1 MPAPEIIR
9 SLEAHKRWLGY
20 LQPDGLVVSAAALV
34 DKGHYYQ
41 EAQRQRQIELIDHLS
56 TAQSYDEET
65 GTVEVTDFKTF
76 AIDFL
81 QWPAQEWVAAA
92 DLPDACHVL
101 LKESAEVLAPA
112 AALQLPR
119 SQREQLSQDQSPYQL
134 LLFPSG
140 HPEGEFDKVY
150 ETQANTWET
159 TATRRL
165 ERLLRET
172 GIPIGLLY
180 SKSALRLVYAPKGE
194 NPGHLTFRYADMLS
208 TMGRPILGALDL
220 LLGYAMLFQAEARH
234 QLPALLQHS
243 RTMQASVSTALAEQV
258 LESLYELVRGFQA
271 ADARVHGDLL
281 RGPMARDPDEVYH
294 GLLTVLLRLV
304 FLLFA
309 EDRGLLPSSSLFN
322 QHYSLHALFERLRR
336 DAALHHDT
344 MDQRFGSWPQI
355 LTLSRL
361 VHSGCRHLD
370 LAMPARLGH
379 LFDPHRFP
387 FLEGRA
393 DDRSDVRDP
402 AHSLPTVS
410 DGTIYRV
417 LEKLLILQGERLSY
431 RTLDVEQIGSVY
443 QTMIGFTL
451 EIAQGTSI
459 ALKPAKSK
467 GAPAFLD
474 LDALLAADPG
484 KRAEQLQK
492 TTDHKLTGKAAT
504 ALKEAQNHDDL
515 LAALERKI
523 ARAASPEKAPPGSL
537 ILQPTDE
544 RRRSGSHYTPRAL
557 TAPIVKKTLEPIFAR
572 LGEQPTPQQIFDLK
586 ICDPAVGSGA
596 FLVEGCRQL
605 GDALVV
611 AWQHYGGRPVI
622 PPDEDELLHARRL
635 VAQRCLY
642 GVDRNPMA
650 TDLAKLSLWLATLA
664 KDHPFTFLDHSLR
677 SGDAL
682 VGLGKKQIIA
692 FHWDL
697 SSDQARQR
705 QLGEHRL
712 EKDIERAISFRR
724 EILEG
729 GDNLLPGM
737 KAERLKHA
745 DNALDGARR
754 TGDLC
759 LAAFFN
765 GDKPKARAELRERY
779 LDTLI
784 EIAATKDLKES
795 FTKTQ
800 EVKAIIAHLRG
811 DTSPNQQSEIVNHQ
825 FPVTPFHWEIEFPEV
840 FARQNGGFDAF
851 IGNPPYGGKN
861 TVIEGNHE
869 SYLDWL
875 KTLHV
880 DSHGNADLVAHFFRR
895 AFNLLRRDGTF
906 GLIATNT
913 IRQGDTRHTGLR
925 WICVNGGTI
934 YAARRRYKWVGA
946 AAVTVSVVWVV
957 KGTLS
962 APFDLDGQSVPI
974 ITAYLFHDGG
984 HENPATLEAN
994 ASRSFIGSYV
1004 LGMGFTFDDTD
1015 KKGVASPIAEMER
1028 LIANDPRNAERIFP
1042 YLGGEEVNDSPT
1054 HGHHRYVIHFAD
1066 YPLRREKAL
1075 GRKWFTADEDQ
1086 QAAWVRSGIV
1096 PEDYPRPVAADW
1108 PDLLEVVERKAKP
1121 ERQKVADKGAR
1132 ETWWQFIRPRWELAA
1147 AIKGMRHAL
1156 VVPRVTEHM
1165 GFTFLRSNC
1174 VFSEQLVVVAWEN
1187 FSLLALLQS
1196 RPHEVW
1202 GRFFSGSLEDRLRYA
1217 PSDCFETFPFP
1228 AEWEMDAT
1236 LEAAGQ
1242 EYYEFRAALM
1252 VAKNEGLTRTYNR
1265 FHDPEETDPDIH
1277 RLRELHAA
1285 LDHAVLTAYGWS
1297 DLLES
1302 GLTTCE
1308 FLPDYFDEPEE
1319 EGGDPVPKSIRYR
1332 WPDATRDEVLAR
1344 LLKLNAERAAEE
1356 VRQGLHSA
1364 AAKKAAQKTPA
1375 KKAAPRTPRK
1385 TPAPLPAHPVE
1396 KKDNIIPF
1404 PQTPEELFPE
1414 FIQQPDLPAAGPKP
1428 YRQGFARQLLA
1439 AEILWQCRNEPT
1451 MGRVKLQKLVHL
1463 CEYMAEIPELDSRY
1477 QRAAAGPFD
1486 PSLMIAIQNGLEK
1499 QHWFKAAKSDKG
1511 TRFQP
1516 LEKAGEHQKY
1526 LQKWA
1531 TKLPAIQQVID
1542 LFKDKKTQ
1550 SCEIA
1555 STLYAAWNDFLI
1567 EGIQPTDDQILG
1579 QASKD
1584 HWHAKKEEIP
1594 PETWAKGLARLKELG
1609 FIPKGWGNHTKK
1621 K

>member
-65 GTVEVTDFKTF
+65 GTVEVTDFKAF

-81 QWPAQEWVAAA
+81 QWPAQEWVNAA
-92 DLPDACHVL
+92 DLPDSCHIL
-101 LKESAEVLAPA
+101 LKESTEVLAPF
-112 AALQLPR
+112 AALHLPR
-119 SQREQLSQDQSPYQL
+119 SQREQLSADQSPFQL
-134 LLFPSG
+134 LLYPSG

-150 ETQANTWET
+150 ENQANTWET

-220 LLGYAMLFQAEARH
+220 LMGRPMLFLGDARA
-234 QLPALLQHS
+234 QLPSLLQHS

-361 VHSGCRHLD
+361 IHSGCYHRD
-370 LAMPARLGH
+370 LAMPARMGH
-379 LFDPHRFP
+379 LFDPQRFP

-410 DGTIYRV
+410 DGTLYRV

-474 LDALLAADPG
+474 LDALLAAEPG
-484 KRAEQLQK
+484 KRAELLQK
-492 TTDHKLTGKAAT
+492 TTDHKITGKAAA
-504 ALKEAQNHDDL
+504 ALKEAQSHDDL
-515 LAALERKI
+515 LASLERKI
-523 ARAASPEKAPPGSL
+523 ARTASPEKAPPGSL

-557 TAPIVKKTLEPIFAR
+557 TAPIVKKTLEPILAR
-572 LGEQPTPQQIFDLK
+572 LGDKPTPQQIQDLK
-586 ICDPAVGSGA
+586 VCDPAVGSGA
-596 FLVEGCRQL
+596 FLVEACRQL
-605 GDALVV
+605 GDALVS

-682 VGLGKKQIIA
+682 VGLSKKQLLD
-692 FHWDL
+692 FHWDTTASRSQDRAL
-697 SSDQARQR
+697 FGQQ
-705 QLGEHRL
+705 RL
-712 EKDIERAISFRR
+712 EQDIERAISFRR

-729 GDNLLPGM
+729 GDSLLPGM

-745 DNALDGARR
+745 DSALDGARR

-765 GDKPKARAELRERY
+765 GDKPKARAALRERY

-784 EIAATKDLKES
+784 EIAATKD
-795 FTKTQ
+795 FTKTN
-800 EVKAIIAHLRG
+800 EVKAIIAKLRQG
-811 DTSPNQQSEIVNHQ
+811 SPH
-825 FPVTPFHWEIEFPEV
+825 PVTPFHWEIEFPEV

-861 TVIEGNHE
+861 NIIDGNHA
-869 SYLDWL
+869 SYLDWIGVIHEQARG
-875 KTLHV
+875 T
-880 DSHGNADLVAHFFRR
+880 ADLVAHFFRR
-895 AFNLLRRDGTF
+895 SFHLLRENGCF
-906 GLIATNT
+906 GLVATNT
-913 IRQGDTRHTGLR
+913 IAQGDTRHSGLR
-925 WICVNGGTI
+925 WICTVGGGTI
-934 YAARRRYKWVGA
+934 YAARRRHKWAGE
-946 AAVTVSVVWVV
+946 AAVTVSVVWVA
-957 KGTLS
+957 KGKLDGVY
-962 APFDLDGQSVPI
+962 DLDGKLVSI

-984 HENPATLEAN
+984 HESPHVLNAN
-994 ASRSFIGSYV
+994 AQQSFQGSIV
-1004 LGMGFTFDDTD
+1004 LGMGFIFDDTD
-1015 KKGVASPIAEMER
+1015 KKGLANTLAEREALLAR
-1028 LIANDPRNAERIFP
+1028 NPRNGERIFP
-1042 YLGGEEVNDSPT
+1042 YLGGEEVNDSPS
-1054 HGHHRYVIHFAD
+1054 HAHHRYIINFGAL
-1066 YPLRREKAL
+1066 PLRRVDLDATWL
-1075 GRKWFTADEDQ
+1075 VADERQKDL
-1086 QAAWVRSGIV
+1086 WLRSGLV
-1096 PEDYPRPVAADW
+1096 PLDYPDSVAADW
-1108 PDLLEVVERKAKP
+1108 PDLLEILERKVKP
-1121 ERQKVADKGAR
+1121 ERALQKRDSNRERWWHYAEKRPGLYSAIRSTSRVIVASIVTKHLGFVFVPPTSVFSHR
-1132 ETWWQFIRPRWELAA
+1132 
-1147 AIKGMRHAL
+1147 L
-1156 VVPRVTEHM
+1156 VVFPHE
-1165 GFTFLRSNC
+1165 TFH
-1174 VFSEQLVVVAWEN
+1174 VFGI
-1187 FSLLALLQS
+1187 LQS
-1196 RPHEVW
+1196 SIHELW
-1202 GRFFSGSLEDRLRYA
+1202 ARFFSSTLEDRLNYA
-1217 PSDCFETFPFP
+1217 PTDCFETFPFP
-1228 AEWEMDAT
+1228 VEWETDAA
-1236 LEAAGQ
+1236 LEAVGQ
-1242 EYYEFRAALM
+1242 ENYEFRAELM
-1252 VAKNEGLTRTYNR
+1252 VANNEGLTKTYNR
-1265 FHDPEETDPDIH
+1265 FHDPEETDPGIL

-1285 LDHAVLTAYGWS
+1285 MDHAVLTAYGWS
-1297 DLLES
+1297 DLMET
-1302 GLTTCE
+1302 GRTTCD
-1308 FLPDYFDEPEE
+1308 FFPDYYDEPEE
-1319 EGGDPVPKSIRYR
+1319 EGGDPVPQSIRYR

-1344 LLKLNAERAAEE
+1344 LLKLNAERHAQE
-1356 VRQGLHSA
+1356 VRQGLHSIT
-1364 AAKKAAQKTPA
+1364 AQKATQKNPA
-1375 KKAAPRTPRK
+1375 KKATK
-1385 TPAPLPAHPVE
+1385 
-1396 KKDNIIPF
+1396 
-1404 PQTPEELFPE
+1404 
-1414 FIQQPDLPAAGPKP
+1414 
-1428 YRQGFARQLLA
+1428 
-1439 AEILWQCRNEPT
+1439 
-1451 MGRVKLQKLVHL
+1451 
-1463 CEYMAEIPELDSRY
+1463 
-1477 QRAAAGPFD
+1477 
-1486 PSLMIAIQNGLEK
+1486 
-1499 QHWFKAAKSDKG
+1499 KAAKKEAPKQPASNQEDSPRLAQASLQFGPEDLALFKAPAVPDGRQPPSTPRIKESDPNIYATALVAALLHEAQG
-1511 TRFQP
+1511 P
-1516 LEKAGEHQKY
+1516 LPWKRLRDAYILATIPRLMASHALPDDKQRVESWRKTWNQVAGPEHL
-1526 LQKWA
+1526 LQALINLGGRKLA
-1531 TKLPAIQQVID
+1531 VEKLPSGEPVLQLQDGFVINPEPHVCYDAWLALRISEPFAEEVELELEEFD
-1542 LFKDKKTQ
+1542 LAQLDQNVF
-1550 SCEIA
+1550 A
-1555 STLYAAWNDFLI
+1555 LAA
-1567 EGIQPTDDQILG
+1567 
-1579 QASKD
+1579 
-1584 HWHAKKEEIP
+1584 
-1594 PETWAKGLARLKELG
+1594 
-1609 FIPKGWGNHTKK
+1609 
-1621 K
+1621 

>member
-65 GTVEVTDFKTF
+65 GTVEVTDFKAF

-81 QWPAQEWVAAA
+81 QWPAQEWVNAA
-92 DLPDACHVL
+92 DLPDSCHIL
-101 LKESAEVLAPA
+101 LKESTEVLAPF
-112 AALQLPR
+112 AALHLPR
-119 SQREQLSQDQSPYQL
+119 SQREQLSADQSPFQL
-134 LLFPSG
+134 LLYPSG

-150 ETQANTWET
+150 ENQANTWET

-180 SKSALRLVYAPKGE
+180 SKSAIRLVYAPKGE

-220 LLGYAMLFQAEARH
+220 LLGRPMLFLGDARN

-361 VHSGCRHLD
+361 IHSGCYHRD

-379 LFDPHRFP
+379 LFDPQRFP
-387 FLEGRA
+387 FLEGRS

-410 DGTIYRV
+410 DGTLYRV

-467 GAPAFLD
+467 GVPAFLD
-474 LDALLAADPG
+474 LDALLAAEPG

-492 TTDHKLTGKAAT
+492 TTDHKITGKAAT
-504 ALKEAQNHDDL
+504 ALKDALSHDDL
-515 LAALERKI
+515 IAALERKI
-523 ARAASPEKAPPGSL
+523 AHAASPEKAPPGSL

-557 TAPIVKKTLEPIFAR
+557 TAPIVKKTLEPILAR
-572 LGEQPTPQQIFDLK
+572 LGDKPTPQQILDLK
-586 ICDPAVGSGA
+586 VCDPAVGSGA

-605 GDALVV
+605 GDALVS
-611 AWQHYGGRPVI
+611 AWQHYGDRPVI

-682 VGLGKKQIIA
+682 VGLSKKQIIA

-697 SSDQARQR
+697 SSDQAKQR
-705 QLGEHRL
+705 QLGEDQL
-712 EKDIERAISFRR
+712 EKSIEVAINKRIG
-724 EILEG
+724 ILEG
-729 GDNLLPGM
+729 GDHMLPGF
-737 KAERLKHA
+737 KAELLQAA
-745 DNALDGARR
+745 DTALEKARR

-759 LAAFFN
+759 VAAFFN
-765 GDKPKARAELRERY
+765 GDKPRARAELRDRY

-784 EIAATKDLKES
+784 EIASTKDAKEN
-795 FTKTQ
+795 FTKTN
-800 EVKAIIAHLRG
+800 EVKAIVAQLRQG
-811 DTSPNQQSEIVNHQ
+811 APH
-825 FPVTPFHWEIEFPEV
+825 PVLPFHWEIEFPEI
-840 FARQNGGFDAF
+840 FARGNAGFDAF
-851 IGNPPYGGKN
+851 VGNPPYAGKN
-861 TVIEGNHE
+861 TISAGNADNYAPFLQHQH
-869 SYLDWL
+869 LN
-875 KTLHV
+875 
-880 DSHGNADLVAHFFRR
+880 SHGNADLAAHFFRR
-895 AFNLLRRDGTF
+895 AYNHVREHGNVGFVT
-906 GLIATNT
+906 TNT
-913 IRQGDTRHTGLR
+913 IGQGDTRESGLA
-925 WICVNGGTI
+925 WLCTKASPNAEI
-934 YAARRRYKWVGA
+934 YSAERRIKWPGI
-946 AAVTVSVVWVV
+946 AAVTVSTVHLHR
-957 KGTLS
+957 GIFTG
-962 APFDLDGQSVPI
+962 DRYLDGKKTSFI
-974 ITAYLFHDGG
+974 SAYLFHGG
-984 HENPATLEAN
+984 SHNSPETLIENSTL
-994 ASRSFIGSYV
+994 SFQGAIP
-1004 LGMGFTFDDTD
+1004 LGNGFFFDDTKVD
-1015 KKGVASPIAEMER
+1015 KGSWPVSLMHHLLDRTPVNGSVV
-1028 LIANDPRNAERIFP
+1028 LP
-1042 YLGGEEVNDSPT
+1042 YIGGSELLNNPT
-1054 HGHHRYVIHFAD
+1054 HTPHRHVIYFGGMSEESARQFSDLFA
-1066 YPLRREKAL
+1066 LIE
-1075 GRKWFTADEDQ
+1075 
-1086 QAAWVRSGIV
+1086 
-1096 PEDYPRPVAADW
+1096 
-1108 PDLLEVVERKAKP
+1108 ERVKP
-1121 ERQKVADKGAR
+1121 ERETNNR
-1132 ETWWQFIRPRWELAA
+1132 ESRKLNWWRFGELATKMFEA
-1147 AIKGMRHAL
+1147 KASYKTQLAHSFG
-1156 VVPRVTEHM
+1156 P
-1165 GFTFLRSNC
+1165 FTH
-1174 VFSEQLVVVAWEN
+1174 
-1187 FSLLALLQS
+1187 LAFCRIPANIIIGGPHVCILDRGNAQFACLQS
-1196 RPHEVW
+1196 RVHMTWVQMMSSSFQD
-1202 GRFFSGSLEDRLRYA
+1202 GLRYT

-1228 AEWEMDAT
+1228 VGWETDSA

-1242 EYYEFRAALM
+1242 AYYEFRAELL
-1252 VAKNEGLTRTYNR
+1252 VTNSEGLTSTYNR
-1265 FHDPEETDPDIH
+1265 FHDPEETAPGIL
-1277 RLRELHAA
+1277 RLRELHTAM
-1285 LDHAVLTAYGWS
+1285 DHAVLTAYGWS
-1297 DLLES
+1297 DLMET
-1302 GLTTCE
+1302 GRTVCD
-1308 FLPDYFDEPEE
+1308 FIPDYYDEPEE

-1344 LLKLNAERAAEE
+1344 LLKLNAERHAQE
-1356 VRQGLHSA
+1356 VRQGLHSSTA
-1364 AAKKAAQKTPA
+1364 QKAAQKTPA
-1375 KKAAPRTPRK
+1375 KKAT
-1385 TPAPLPAHPVE
+1385 
-1396 KKDNIIPF
+1396 
-1404 PQTPEELFPE
+1404 Q
-1414 FIQQPDLPAAGPKP
+1414 
-1428 YRQGFARQLLA
+1428 
-1439 AEILWQCRNEPT
+1439 
-1451 MGRVKLQKLVHL
+1451 
-1463 CEYMAEIPELDSRY
+1463 
-1477 QRAAAGPFD
+1477 
-1486 PSLMIAIQNGLEK
+1486 
-1499 QHWFKAAKSDKG
+1499 KAAKKEVPK
-1511 TRFQP
+1511 QP
-1516 LEKAGEHQKY
+1516 
-1526 LQKWA
+1526 
-1531 TKLPAIQQVID
+1531 
-1542 LFKDKKTQ
+1542 
-1550 SCEIA
+1550 A
-1555 STLYAAWNDFLI
+1555 SNQEDTPRLA
-1567 EGIQPTDDQILG
+1567 
-1579 QASKD
+1579 QASLQFGPEDLALFQAPVVPDGRRPPSAPRIKESD
-1584 HWHAKKEEIP
+1584 PNIYATALVAALLHEAQGPLPWKRLRDSYILATIPRLMASHALPDDRQRVESWRKTWDQVAGPEHLLQALINLGGRKLAVEERP
-1594 PETWAKGLARLKELG
+1594 SGEPVFQLQDGFVMNPEPHVCYDAWLALRISEPFAEEVELELEE
-1609 FIPKGWGNHTKK
+1609 FDLAQLDQKVFALAA
-1621 K
+1621 

>member
-65 GTVEVTDFKTF
+65 GTVEVTDFKAF

-81 QWPAQEWVAAA
+81 QWPAQEWVDAA
-92 DLPDACHVL
+92 DLPDSYHIL
-101 LKESAEVLAPA
+101 LKESTEVLAPS
-112 AALQLPR
+112 AALHLPR
-119 SQREQLSQDQSPYQL
+119 SQREQLSADQSPFQL
-134 LLFPSG
+134 LLYPSG

-150 ETQANTWET
+150 ENQANNWET

-180 SKSALRLVYAPKGE
+180 SKSAIRLVYAPKGE

-220 LLGYAMLFQAEARH
+220 LMGRPMLFLGDARN

-361 VHSGCRHLD
+361 IHSGCRHLD

-387 FLEGRA
+387 FLEGRT

-410 DGTIYRV
+410 DGTLYRV

-451 EIAQGTSI
+451 KIAQGTSI

-474 LDALLAADPG
+474 LDALLAVEPG
-484 KRAEQLQK
+484 KRAELLQK
-492 TTDHKLTGKAAT
+492 STDHKITGKAAA
-504 ALKEAQNHDDL
+504 ALKEAQSHDDL
-515 LAALERKI
+515 LASLERKI

-557 TAPIVKKTLEPIFAR
+557 TAPIVKKTLEPILAR
-572 LGEQPTPQQIFDLK
+572 LGDKPTPQQIQDLK
-586 ICDPAVGSGA
+586 VCDPAVGSGA
-596 FLVEGCRQL
+596 FLVEACRQL
-605 GDALVV
+605 GDALVA

-682 VGLGKKQIIA
+682 VGLSKKQLLD
-692 FHWDL
+692 FHWDTTASRSQDRAL
-697 SSDQARQR
+697 FGQQ
-705 QLGEHRL
+705 RL
-712 EKDIERAISFRR
+712 EQDIERAISFRR

-729 GDNLLPGM
+729 GDSLLPGM

-765 GDKPKARAELRERY
+765 GDKPKARAALRERY

-784 EIAATKDLKES
+784 EIAATNSVANLKENC
-795 FTKTQ
+795 TKTN
-800 EVKAIIAHLRG
+800 EVKAIVAQLRQG
-811 DTSPNQQSEIVNHQ
+811 APH
-825 FPVTPFHWEIEFPEV
+825 PVTPFHWEIEFPEV
-840 FARQNGGFDAF
+840 FARSNGGFDAF
-851 IGNPPYGGKN
+851 IGNPPYAGKN
-861 TVIEGNHE
+861 TVADGNHE
-869 SYLDWL
+869 AYIDWL
-875 KTLHV
+875 KALHEE
-880 DSHGNADLVAHFFRR
+880 SHGNADLVAHFFRR
-895 AFNLLRRDGTF
+895 AFTLLRPDGTF
-906 GLIATNT
+906 GLVATNT

-934 YAARRRYKWVGA
+934 YAARRRYKWAGA
-946 AAVTVSVVWVV
+946 AAVTVSVVWMV
-957 KGTLS
+957 KGS
-962 APFDLDGQSVPI
+962 CPPPFDLDGQSAPI
-974 ITAYLFHDGG
+974 ITAYLFHDGV
-984 HENPATLEAN
+984 HENPAVLQAN
-994 ASRSFIGSYV
+994 NDVSFIGAFIC
-1004 LGMGFTFDDTD
+1004 GTGFTFDDTD
-1015 KKGVASPIAEMER
+1015 RKGLATPLSEMQR
-1028 LIANDPRNAERIFP
+1028 LIQMTPLNSERIFP
-1042 YLGGEEVNDSPT
+1042 YIGGDEVLNSPT
-1054 HGHHRYVIHFAD
+1054 HSHHRYVINFGECPLKREQLDRSWSGSTEVEREAWSESGAVPCD
-1066 YPLRREKAL
+1066 YPGFVA
-1075 GRKWFTADEDQ
+1075 
-1086 QAAWVRSGIV
+1086 S
-1096 PEDYPRPVAADW
+1096 DY
-1108 PDLLEVVERKAKP
+1108 PDLLAILESKVKP
-1121 ERQKVADKGAR
+1121 ERQKQKEEGGR
-1132 ETWWQFIRPRWELAA
+1132 NRWWIYLRPRPALQAQAQGLGRMLFHPNLSTHLA
-1147 AIKGMRHAL
+1147 
-1156 VVPRVTEHM
+1156 
-1165 GFTFLRSNC
+1165 FTFLPTNIIVGAPHNIVALDSFAALC
-1174 VFSEQLVVVAWEN
+1174 V
-1187 FSLLALLQS
+1187 LQS
-1196 RPHEVW
+1196 RVHEGW
-1202 GRFFSGSLEDRLRYA
+1202 ARFFASSLEDRLRYT

-1228 AEWEMDAT
+1228 AGWETDAA

-1242 EYYEFRAALM
+1242 AYYEFRAELM
-1252 VAKNEGLTRTYNR
+1252 VTNNEGLTKTYNR
-1265 FHDPEETDPDIH
+1265 FHEPEETDPGIL

-1285 LDHAVLTAYGWS
+1285 MDHAVLTAYGWS
-1297 DLLES
+1297 DLMET
-1302 GLTTCE
+1302 GRTTCD
-1308 FLPDYFDEPEE
+1308 FFPDYYDEPEE
-1319 EGGDPVPKSIRYR
+1319 EGGDPVPQSIRYR
-1332 WPDATRDEVLAR
+1332 WPDAARDEVLAR
-1344 LLKLNAERAAEE
+1344 LLKLNAERHAKE
-1356 VRQGLHSA
+1356 VREGLHSTPA
-1364 AAKKAAQKTPA
+1364 QKAAQKTPVKKTA
-1375 KKAAPRTPRK
+1375 KKTARK
-1385 TPAPLPAHPVE
+1385 TPATPASPNVE
-1396 KKDNIIPF
+1396 KENIIPF

-1414 FIQQPDLPAAGPKP
+1414 FIKQSDLPAAGPKP
-1428 YRQGFARQLLA
+1428 YQQGFARQLLA

-1463 CEYMAEIPELDSRY
+1463 CEYIAEIPELDSRY

-1486 PSLMIAIQNGLEK
+1486 PSLMIAIQTGLEK

-1516 LEKAGEHQKY
+1516 LDKAGEHQKY
-1526 LQKWA
+1526 LHKWA
-1531 TKLPAIQQVID
+1531 AKLPAIQQVID
-1542 LFKDKKTQ
+1542 LFKEKKTQ

-1594 PETWAKGLARLKELG
+1594 PETWAKGLSRLKELG
-1609 FIPKGWGNHTKK
+1609 LSPKGWGNHTKK

>member
-9 SLEAHKRWLGY
+9 SLDAHKRWLGY

-41 EAQRQRQIELIDHLS
+41 ESQRQRQIELIDHLIS
-56 TAQSYDEET
+56 AQHYEEET
-65 GTVEVTDFKTF
+65 GIVEVTDFKTF

-81 QWPAQEWVAAA
+81 QWPAQEWVDGA
-92 DLPDACHVL
+92 DLPDSCHLL
-101 LKESAEVLAPA
+101 LKESAEVLSPS
-112 AALQLPR
+112 AALQFPR
-119 SQREQLSQDQSPYQL
+119 SQRELLSPDQVPYQL

-140 HPEGEFDKVY
+140 HPEGDFDKVY
-150 ETQANTWET
+150 EIQVNTWET
-159 TATRRL
+159 SATRRL

-194 NPGHLTFRYADMLS
+194 NAGHITFRFADMVS

-220 LLGYAMLFQAEARH
+220 LLGRPMLFLGEARN

-243 RTMQASVSTALAEQV
+243 RAMQASVSTALAEQV

-336 DAALHHDT
+336 DAALHHDI
-344 MDQRFGSWPQI
+344 MDQRFGSWAQI

-361 VHSGCRHLD
+361 IHSGCYHSD
-370 LAMPARLGH
+370 LRMPARLGH

-387 FLEGRA
+387 FLEGRT
-393 DDRSDVRDP
+393 DYRNDVRDP

-410 DGTIYRV
+410 DGTIHRV

-451 EIAQGTSI
+451 EIAKGTSI

-474 LDALLAADPG
+474 LDALLATDPA
-484 KRAEQLQK
+484 KRTEHLQK
-492 TTDHKLTGKAAT
+492 TTDHKLTGRAAT
-504 ALKEAQNHDDL
+504 ALKDAQGHDDL

-572 LGEQPTPQQIFDLK
+572 LGEHPTPQQVFDLK

-596 FLVEGCRQL
+596 FLVEACRQL
-605 GDALVV
+605 GDALVA
-611 AWQHYGGRPVI
+611 AWAHHGGRPVI

-682 VGLGKKQIIA
+682 VGLSKKQIIA

-697 SSDQARQR
+697 SSEQALQR

-712 EKDIERAISFRR
+712 EKDIERAISYRR

-729 GDNLLPGM
+729 GDFLMPDV
-737 KAERLKHA
+737 KAERLKRA
-745 DNALDGARR
+745 DSALDGARR
-754 TGDLC
+754 AGDLC
-759 LAAFFN
+759 IAAFFN
-765 GDKPKARAELRERY
+765 ANKPRTRAELRDRY
-779 LDTLI
+779 LDILI
-784 EIAATKDLKES
+784 EISNPATSVRDN
-795 FTKTQ
+795 FTKTN
-800 EVKAIIAHLRG
+800 EVKAIVAQLRQAA
-811 DTSPNQQSEIVNHQ
+811 PH
-825 FPVTPFHWEIEFPEV
+825 PVKPFHWEIEFPEV
-840 FARQNGGFDAF
+840 FTRQNGGFDAF
-851 IGNPPYGGKN
+851 VGNPPYGGKN
-861 TVIEGNHE
+861 TVADGNREG
-869 SYLDWL
+869 YLDWL
-875 KTLHV
+875 PVLHAE
-880 DSHGNADLVAHFFRR
+880 SHGASDLVAHFFRR
-895 AFNLLRRDGTF
+895 AFALSAWG
-906 GLIATNT
+906 GCSGMIATNT
-913 IRQGDTRHTGLR
+913 ISQGDTRATGLR
-925 WICVNGGTI
+925 WICTYGGTI
-934 YAARRRYKWVGA
+934 YEAVRRHRWPGQ
-946 AAVTVSVVWVV
+946 AAVIVSVIHFV
-957 KGTLS
+957 KGL
-962 APFDLDGQSVPI
+962 APAQIVLDGTVVEK
-974 ITAYLFHDGG
+974 ITAFLSHQGSS
-984 HENPATLEAN
+984 ESPAIMRAN
-994 ASRSFIGSYV
+994 AGGAFKGCELGSLGFV
-1004 LGMGFTFDDTD
+1004 LEPNDPECDHF
-1015 KKGVASPIAEMER
+1015 SSLP
-1028 LIANDPRNAERIFP
+1028 DPRNSKFP
-1042 YLGGEEVNDSPT
+1042 LLKTYIGGEDLNSMPT
-1054 HGHHRYVIHFAD
+1054 LQTPRYVLD
-1066 YPLRREKAL
+1066 VDGLSEKVLESLRGVRPFLERRLKPKSD
-1075 GRKWFTADEDQ
+1075 GK
-1086 QAAWVRSGIV
+1086 AAWWNFR
-1096 PEDYPRPVAADW
+1096 RPSLEFREACKHFDRILTVAR
-1108 PDLLEVVERKAKP
+1108 VS
-1121 ERQKVADKGAR
+1121 QTGA
-1132 ETWWQFIRPRWELAA
+1132 
-1147 AIKGMRHAL
+1147 
-1156 VVPRVTEHM
+1156 
-1165 GFTFLRSNC
+1165 FTFLPTSTLLNEMVIVFAFDHSSAFC
-1174 VFSEQLVVVAWEN
+1174 V
-1187 FSLLALLQS
+1187 LQS
-1196 RPHEVW
+1196 RVHEAW
-1202 GRFFSGSLEDRLRYA
+1202 ARFFSSSMKDDMRYT

-1228 AEWEMDAT
+1228 SGWKADAS

-1252 VAKNEGLTRTYNR
+1252 VENNEGLTKTYNH
-1265 FHDPEETDPDIH
+1265 FHDPEETSPGIQ
-1277 RLRELHAA
+1277 RLRELHVA
-1285 LDHAVLTAYGWS
+1285 LDQAVLAAYGWS
-1297 DLLES
+1297 DLVES
-1302 GLTTCE
+1302 GRTTCD
-1308 FLPDYFDEPEE
+1308 FFADYFDEPEE
-1319 EGGDPVPKSIRYR
+1319 EGGDPIPQSIRYR

-1344 LLKLNAERAAEE
+1344 LLKLNAERHAEE
-1356 VRQGLHSA
+1356 VRQGLHSTTA
-1364 AAKKAAQKTPA
+1364 KKATKKTSAKKAA
-1375 KKAAPRTPRK
+1375 KKSPGKSPD
-1385 TPAPLPAHPVE
+1385 PLPAVPAE
-1396 KKDNIIPF
+1396 EDNIVPF
-1404 PQTPEELFPE
+1404 TQPPRELFPE
-1414 FIQQPDLPAAGPKP
+1414 FIKQPGLPAASAKT

-1439 AEILWQCRNEPT
+1439 GEILWQCRNQPT
-1451 MGRVKLQKLVHL
+1451 MGRVKLQKLIHL
-1463 CEYMAEIPELDSRY
+1463 CEYHAQIPELCSTY
-1477 QRAAAGPFD
+1477 HRAAAGPFD
-1486 PSLMIAIQNGLEK
+1486 ASLMIAIHNGLEK
-1499 QHWFKAAKSDKG
+1499 QHWFKADKSDKG
-1511 TRFQP
+1511 TRYQP

-1531 TKLPAIQQVID
+1531 DRLPAIQQIID
-1542 LFKDKKTQ
+1542 LFKEKKTQ
-1550 SCEIA
+1550 ACEIA

-1567 EGIQPTDDQILG
+1567 EGIQPNDDQILS

-1594 PETWAKGLARLKELG
+1594 AATWAKGLARLKELG
-1609 FIPKGWGNHTKK
+1609 LIPKGWGNHTKK